1 MSLQHYI
8 TAAGHQKRIKDRLAA
23 TLLAFFSG
31 ALGIHKFYTGR
42 TGWGV
47 VYLLF
52 SWTFVPFI
60 AGIIE
65 GILYL
70 FMTDDE
76 FDAKYNY

>member
-1 MSLQHYI
+1 MSFQHYI
-8 TAAGHQKRIKDRLAA
+8 TAGGRTKRVKDRLAA
-23 TLLAFFSG
+23 TLLAFCAGWFG
-31 ALGIHKFYTGR
+31 LHKFYTGR

-52 SWTFVPFI
+52 SWTALPLI

-76 FDAKYNY
+76 FDQKYNN